1 MYGISSFGRER
12 KMGQAARTLV
22 VMALSLVLCGCGT
35 ITTFVDA
42 EPAVY
47 GGVRKDIS
55 WMTEGGP
62 GSSSGPLFQLKEGD
76 DPRGVLILLGLLAME
91 PAMSFVADTLT
102 LPITIPVSRASQ

>member
-1 MYGISSFGRER
+1 
-12 KMGQAARTLV
+12 
-22 VMALSLVLCGCGT
+22 
-35 ITTFVDA
+35 
-42 EPAVY
+42 
-47 GGVRKDIS
+47 
-55 WMTEGGP
+55 MTEGGP